1 MSVTISAHAL
11 LRYAERALGIP
22 VASERKRI
30 CASFGRTL
38 CDPEI
43 LELMADQGLINVPA
57 LTGRLTTPAVLAAA
71 NMGECTV
78 ITPEGRIVVKNRIVV
93 SFLAR
98 HMKHEHKANRP
109 QDKMYFRRGKMTRN
123 RCAA

>member
-11 LRYAERALGIP
+11 LRYAERAMGIP
-22 VASERKRI
+22 VAAERERI
-30 CASFGRTL
+30 CDRFGRAL

-43 LELMADQGLINVPA
+43 LELMADEGLIDVAA
-57 LTGRLTTPAVLAAA
+57 LTAWLTTPAVLAAA
-71 NMGECTV
+71 NMGDCTV

-98 HMKHEHKANRP
+98 HMKHEHKASRP